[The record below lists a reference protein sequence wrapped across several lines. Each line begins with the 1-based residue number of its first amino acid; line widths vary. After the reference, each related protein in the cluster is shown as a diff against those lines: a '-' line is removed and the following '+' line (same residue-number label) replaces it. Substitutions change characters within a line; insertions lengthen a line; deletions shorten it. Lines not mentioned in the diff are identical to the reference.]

1 MLAALAPYTK
11 RIVLLAPPPG
21 TGNLQSCYTRLSK
34 PRDCAAQVSE
44 RWRTYAGAELQAA
57 KAARA
62 VFVDSRPWFCIA
74 DQCPAVVAGL
84 PVLFDGRHLTAV
96 YAAAIAPSMAP
107 AFT

>member
-1 MLAALAPYTK
+1 MLNELAPYTK

-34 PRDCAAQVSE
+34 PRDCAAVVSE

-57 KAARA
+57 TAAHA
-62 VFVDSRPWFCIA
+62 VFLDSRAWFCIA
-74 DQCPAVVAGL
+74 DQCPAVVGDL

-96 YAAAIAPSMAP
+96 YAATIAPAMSP